1 MSICLVISYTLAFL
15 QRKACH
21 MHSTVICISVSH
33 ISSGTTGNAEVRKQ
47 NSTRTAVLKTGIFMP
62 SFVVLR
68 LLSDSSFV
76 TTEALKSSEQKPP
89 TYLDILD
96 SLVYRIYNSN
106 IRAHCARAHTHTH
119 THAHADI
126 VYLLVITTIKTVK
139 NPSLCSAN
147 TILKLS
153 TWDTDGRAK
162 NTHLLLHSCPTS
174 LKIKITDFPK
184 TRQPI
189 VTAVLHLPS
198 GAKKFSLKGQMLLFQ
213 RCLPSGPNLPGC
225 TAVNGMWSSKAWNPV
240 FILHT
245 LDFLGLLT
253 VLPFN
258 SFNHALNSSGTMGP
272 GWNTGIYSNIV
283 TFTDAKKYP
292 GNLN

>member
-33 ISSGTTGNAEVRKQ
+33 ISSGTTGNTEVRKQ

-76 TTEALKSSEQKPP
+76 TTEALKSSEQKLP

-106 IRAHCARAHTHTH
+106 IRAHCARARTHTHTH
-119 THAHADI
+119 THTDI

-162 NTHLLLHSCPTS
+162 NTHLLVQSCPTS

-189 VTAVLHLPS
+189 VCSPSSSFRCKKVFSQRSNASLPKMFTQWPKS
-198 GAKKFSLKGQMLLFQ
+198 ARMHSCEWRVKFKGLKSCFHSRHTRFSRSFDSASFQLF
-213 RCLPSGPNLPGC
+213 
-225 TAVNGMWSSKAWNPV
+225 
-240 FILHT
+240 
-245 LDFLGLLT
+245 
-253 VLPFN
+253 
-258 SFNHALNSSGTMGP
+258 
-272 GWNTGIYSNIV
+272 
-283 TFTDAKKYP
+283 
-292 GNLN
+292 

>member
-1 MSICLVISYTLAFL
+1 
-15 QRKACH
+15 
-21 MHSTVICISVSH
+21 
-33 ISSGTTGNAEVRKQ
+33 
-47 NSTRTAVLKTGIFMP
+47 MP
-62 SFVVLR
+62 TFVVLR

-76 TTEALKSSEQKPP
+76 TTEALKSSEQKRS

-106 IRAHCARAHTHTH
+106 ILATVYTHTRRH
-119 THAHADI
+119 C
-126 VYLLVITTIKTVK
+126 LLVGNHHNQNCEKL
-139 NPSLCSAN
+139 SLCSAN

-153 TWDTDGRAK
+153 PWDTDGRAK
-162 NTHLLLHSCPTS
+162 NTHFTRAVMSYLIKNKNNWLPEDSSARCHCSCS
-174 LKIKITDFPK
+174 SSF
-184 TRQPI
+184 RC
-189 VTAVLHLPS
+189 
-198 GAKKFSLKGQMLLFQ
+198 KKVFKGQTLLFQ

-240 FILHT
+240 FILDT

-253 VLPFN
+253 PLPFN
-258 SFNHALNSSGTMGP
+258 SFNHALNSSGTLGP

-283 TFTDAKKYP
+283 TFTDAKEYP